1 MGRFLSPDPYEIV
14 LRKEKGSSPEERKK
28 LFDNFIA
35 NPQAWN
41 KYGYGLENPLRNID
55 QDGHCSAP
63 AGLSSGQTGV
73 CVEAFIAAP
82 RIGGI
87 GLGDNRSFD
96 SNGGGYRMRVDVR
109 IDPGRNGNV
118 SINKDV
124 GYSKVGFQDLNFG
137 SRGDGNAHL
146 LGPVTTDDDGN
157 RHFEVTGWAE
167 NGFEDINHL
176 GTIRFDLHFT
186 ASPEGLSLIHI

>member
-1 MGRFLSPDPYEIV
+1 
-14 LRKEKGSSPEERKK
+14 
-28 LFDNFIA
+28 
-35 NPQAWN
+35 
-41 KYGYGLENPLRNID
+41 
-55 QDGHCSAP
+55 
-63 AGLSSGQTGV
+63 
-73 CVEAFIAAP
+73 
-82 RIGGI
+82 
-87 GLGDNRSFD
+87 
-96 SNGGGYRMRVDVR
+96 MRVDVR

-186 ASPEGLSLIHI
+186 ASPEGTVTLDKATGTTFPSIEAYSYNSSGEVKSTLLNAPEHDSGDLKKPEQCIGGPQCSQ